1 MCTSAVKESLTN
13 IYGDRFDNFM
23 KNFEKSFGSTLRT
36 LHLINETPVYEQD
49 NSRFSHEDGTSAAEI
64 KLSGADS
71 KRPVHDIQESTSLSS
86 MDNQIILHAGTDQQ
100 LVKLPHNKASPEFDR
115 HILNVFERSLNEQTR
130 SNELKEL
137 EIGLNM
143 RKLQLKQSQIA
154 LSSYSHML
162 EKIKISMGFQKA
174 SFREEKF
181 RTQMEDTRHAEL
193 LRRLIDLL
201 LTAVLVQRLQ
211 GNLNLG
217 GCQIQYQLSIRVS
230 FNSSNKD
237 VIWHRSAMTGPN
249 MPITFNVMLL
259 GVLCGSV
266 GRFCVDTLGGDGN
279 VWLFFWEILC
289 FIHLFGNS
297 RPSLLYRML
306 YGPIS
311 VTDRTKAS
319 DLPYRVRR
327 YTFYTV
333 LSVILPCLAGLLPF
347 ASLSD
352 WNELVVEYMKSKF
365 IRINTEV

>member
-1 MCTSAVKESLTN
+1 M
-13 IYGDRFDNFM
+13 
-23 KNFEKSFGSTLRT
+23 SFGMLMI
-36 LHLINETPVYEQD
+36 LLI
-49 NSRFSHEDGTSAAEI
+49 AWLI
-64 KLSGADS
+64 
-71 KRPVHDIQESTSLSS
+71 
-86 MDNQIILHAGTDQQ
+86 
-100 LVKLPHNKASPEFDR
+100 
-115 HILNVFERSLNEQTR
+115 
-130 SNELKEL
+130 
-137 EIGLNM
+137 
-143 RKLQLKQSQIA
+143 
-154 LSSYSHML
+154 
-162 EKIKISMGFQKA
+162 FQ
-174 SFREEKF
+174 
-181 RTQMEDTRHAEL
+181 
-193 LRRLIDLL
+193 
-201 LTAVLVQRLQ
+201 
-211 GNLNLG
+211 
-217 GCQIQYQLSIRVS
+217 
-230 FNSSNKD
+230 
-237 VIWHRSAMTGPN
+237 RSAMTGPN

-319 DLPYRVRR
+319 DLPYRVCR